1 METYVVLLCL
11 TCWWV
16 SGGHLEDATP
26 QTEQS
31 PQQLAHHSLDD
42 ALNEELQGGTQL
54 DT

>member
-1 METYVVLLCL
+1 MEIYDVWLGL

-31 PQQLAHHSLDD
+31 PQQLAYHSLDD
-42 ALNEELQGGTQL
+42 ALDEELQGGAQL